1 MIAVLPQTE
10 HLQRNANGLT
20 AETQLQ
26 LAAGCF
32 IAAPPCGPWVRPYP
46 ALSIT
51 TKQVS
56 NSSIDQGGGKRRG
69 NSATPILLRLTLYR
83 WRFRIFDQESSRP
96 RVATILHTA
105 WVYES
110 RDHSETGVAS
120 FFAGPLSCQNAATAI
135 LVPTVKLD
143 FVGLCRALDLVGLCH
158 FVGLRRGSF
167 RSKLAASPA

>member
-1 MIAVLPQTE
+1 MLMIAVLPQTE

-96 RVATILHTA
+96 PCGPGYTRHGFVKAGTTA
-105 WVYES
+105 RPALPHFLPV
-110 RDHSETGVAS
+110 H
-120 FFAGPLSCQNAATAI
+120 
-135 LVPTVKLD
+135 LVVRT
-143 FVGLCRALDLVGLCH
+143 R
-158 FVGLRRGSF
+158 LRRSSF
-167 RSKLAASPA
+167 LQSN